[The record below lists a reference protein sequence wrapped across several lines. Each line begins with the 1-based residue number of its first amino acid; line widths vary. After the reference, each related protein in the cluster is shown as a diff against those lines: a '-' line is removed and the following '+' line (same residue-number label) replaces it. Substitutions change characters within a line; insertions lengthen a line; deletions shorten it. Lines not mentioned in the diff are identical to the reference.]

1 MDNKNDKNK
10 VDSPLQGFLRYF
22 YGNFVVLLLGF
33 VSIPLITRVMSN
45 EQYGRTGMFTSAVTI
60 LYIFAILG
68 MDQTYIRYYYQ
79 KGVDRRELMLRCLLP
94 SLGIVSV
101 ICIVYALLSNY
112 ANDFL
117 FGSRGWDL
125 TLLVIAY
132 TVISVFERFLFL
144 DIRMSQNGRLYS
156 NLNIL
161 SKVIYITLI
170 ILFARIMGDDF
181 RVVMWAMTLSLG
193 LITIGILI
201 RYLAINFDG
210 KIAKGD
216 IERLSQKELI
226 RYGAPFILVLLLEWL
241 LSSCDKWSIRIWSDY
256 GELGIYNSAMN
267 IMSILLTFKATFVA
281 FWSPVAMQK
290 YENDTYENCVDFFK
304 RAFNVTR
311 FLCIAAGIGLIL
323 LRGVIVLVL
332 GPDYRGAVQVIPFLT
347 LMPVFSILFEITNQ
361 GIKFKKLNHY
371 LNYASLFAIVVNIS
385 GNALLVPLYGGKG
398 AAISTGITYLMYFAI
413 GTFFSNRCYEV
424 GYDGKKTMVM
434 GAILLVYACVA
445 SILEPSWPDALVGL
459 LALGL
464 VLLTDR
470 QTFTLCIGQLM
481 QMLSRFKVNRS

>member
-1 MDNKNDKNK
+1 
-10 VDSPLQGFLRYF
+10 
-22 YGNFVVLLLGF
+22 
-33 VSIPLITRVMSN
+33 
-45 EQYGRTGMFTSAVTI
+45 
-60 LYIFAILG
+60 
-68 MDQTYIRYYYQ
+68 
-79 KGVDRRELMLRCLLP
+79 
-94 SLGIVSV
+94 
-101 ICIVYALLSNY
+101 
-112 ANDFL
+112 
-117 FGSRGWDL
+117 
-125 TLLVIAY
+125 
-132 TVISVFERFLFL
+132 
-144 DIRMSQNGRLYS
+144 
-156 NLNIL
+156 
-161 SKVIYITLI
+161 
-170 ILFARIMGDDF
+170 
-181 RVVMWAMTLSLG
+181 
-193 LITIGILI
+193 
-201 RYLAINFDG
+201 
-210 KIAKGD
+210 
-216 IERLSQKELI
+216 
-226 RYGAPFILVLLLEWL
+226 
-241 LSSCDKWSIRIWSDY
+241 
-256 GELGIYNSAMN
+256 
-267 IMSILLTFKATFVA
+267 
-281 FWSPVAMQK
+281 VAMQK

-434 GAILLVYACVA
+434 GAILLIYACVA
-445 SILEPSWPDALVGL
+445 SILEPSWQDALAGL

-481 QMLSRFKVNRS
+481 QMLNKFKVNRS

>member
-210 KIAKGD
+210 KIAKDD

-267 IMSILLTFKATFVA
+267 INGRHFTT
-281 FWSPVAMQK
+281 
-290 YENDTYENCVDFFK
+290 
-304 RAFNVTR
+304 
-311 FLCIAAGIGLIL
+311 
-323 LRGVIVLVL
+323 
-332 GPDYRGAVQVIPFLT
+332 FLT
-347 LMPVFSILFEITNQ
+347 LE
-361 GIKFKKLNHY
+361 K
-371 LNYASLFAIVVNIS
+371 
-385 GNALLVPLYGGKG
+385 
-398 AAISTGITYLMYFAI
+398 
-413 GTFFSNRCYEV
+413 
-424 GYDGKKTMVM
+424 
-434 GAILLVYACVA
+434 
-445 SILEPSWPDALVGL
+445 
-459 LALGL
+459 
-464 VLLTDR
+464 
-470 QTFTLCIGQLM
+470 
-481 QMLSRFKVNRS
+481 